1 MPWAGRAPSKPQHC
15 SRPKNASSGA
25 RSGTPTTQ
33 RPARLNDAGILHPR
47 TEQIVR
53 RCGAVAGWAAIA
65 CFLLGIWTKLGAFG
79 TGTVMALTGLWCGLR
94 LITGILQD
102 ARIRKGSTLVE
113 SWRSDP
119 ERRQSGLPTA
129 YAEFVRIPL
138 GSWWMRLLTPATVL
152 GLLFL
157 MGGAANIGSATASD
171 ERRFFI
177 GLAVA
182 AAALLLSSIM
192 LRLVVGRR
200 SASAHDLLSEL
211 QGSESGRTSPVIH
224 RLSPAVSQV
233 ADQREAT

>member
-1 MPWAGRAPSKPQHC
+1 
-15 SRPKNASSGA
+15 
-25 RSGTPTTQ
+25 
-33 RPARLNDAGILHPR
+33 
-47 TEQIVR
+47 
-53 RCGAVAGWAAIA
+53 
-65 CFLLGIWTKLGAFG
+65 
-79 TGTVMALTGLWCGLR
+79 MALIGLWCGLR

-119 ERRQSGLPTA
+119 ERRQFGLPA
-129 YAEFVRIPL
+129 PYAEFVRIPL

-200 SASAHDLLSEL
+200 SPAPMTYSANCRVRERPNEPSD
-211 QGSESGRTSPVIH
+211 P
-224 RLSPAVSQV
+224 QV
-233 ADQREAT
+233 VAYGVAGG